1 MALLGVFGYQFWM
14 RKKKTTANAKGKAGE
29 YSKAEKFA
37 RKHMDDLGEER
48 LKDKKGSKY
57 NDDLNPEEFKKIAKY
72 QESLDFLNKKT
83 QELSSNLEKLKSSGG
98 PASKIKELQET
109 LDSLHKLE

>member
-1 MALLGVFGYQFWM
+1 MAILGVFGYQFWV
-14 RKKKTTANAKGKAGE
+14 RKKKTAGNSKGKGGD

-48 LKDKKGSKY
+48 LKDKKGSKHT
-57 NDDLNPEEFKKIAKY
+57 DDLNPEEFKKIAKY

-83 QELSSNLEKLKSSGG
+83 HELSSNLEKLKSSGG

-109 LDSLHKLE
+109 LDSLHKFE